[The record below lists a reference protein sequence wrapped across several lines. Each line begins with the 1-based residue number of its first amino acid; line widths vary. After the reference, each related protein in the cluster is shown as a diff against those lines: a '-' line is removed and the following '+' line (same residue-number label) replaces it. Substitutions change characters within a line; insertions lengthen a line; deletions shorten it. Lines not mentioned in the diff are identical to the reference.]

1 MSDSSL
7 IKAKVSL
14 TAGTSSQDSRYHST
28 DTQGTTINAGEN
40 VSVRA
45 GNDIAGMGV
54 QIAGKH
60 VALDAGRDILLSSS
74 QNTTHSESKNSGSQ
88 FSVGVGV
95 SLIGA
100 QNGISVELGAS
111 QHKGKENSQS
121 QRNTNSVVHADE
133 QLTVNSGRDTTL
145 KGAELEGNRVVVN
158 TGRDLTISSVQDT
171 ASYNSKQSSSGA
183 SLSLCIPPLCYGA
196 SSGSVSASGEN
207 ITQNGKSV
215 AEQSGIFA
223 GKGGFAVTTG
233 NHTQLDGAVIASTAS
248 ADKNSL
254 DTGTLGFSN
263 LHNESQTSGNG
274 YTVAL
279 SGSAGG
285 SGNGENRNLAPAI
298 GTGQAKESHTG
309 TTSSAVSG
317 GSIVIR
323 NPAGQKQ
330 DIADLNRDTADAHHG
345 VDVNG
350 DVQKVRDNLAV
361 QSEGAALAT
370 SALDA
375 YGKYAEQKARE
386 SNAALGARL
395 ASEGKLQGDTPQE
408 QEAFLKTQPG
418 YQNTEY
424 GPGSAFWTKGSAAAG
439 LLAGALGGN
448 LKAGAAAGAAPL
460 LATLVKEQKDPTARA
475 ALHGIVAAALTQ
487 LSGGSSADGLKAGA
501 IGAITASAMTDHL
514 VSALYGDKKSSDLT
528 AEEKRL
534 VSSLVS
540 IAGGLAGA
548 AVTDGSVSMAATAS
562 ETAKVEVENNTLGV
576 APPVPVPVPGVP
588 VSPGDQVTKN
598 ANDKIA
604 SAVDD
609 LFDAV
614 DKATQCSFGRAC
626 SSDDS
631 DQGLKPNVAGNMT
644 DDEKAEY
651 GGAGSGTPGG
661 WGPEDEEKARAQQ
674 AQIEA
679 KKQVESLGYDSNKV
693 SHIFADKHQM
703 DKLVSE
709 FGSPEAA
716 LERMHEAVQPLA
728 KNPGSY
734 QTGSWVTVRVGG
746 NDVAVKGIVI
756 NGEFRIST
764 ATMRPF

>member
-7 IKAKVSL
+7 VKAKVSL
-14 TAGTSSQDSRYHST
+14 TAETSSQDSRYNST

-60 VALDAGRDILLSSS
+60 VALDAGRDILLSAS

-121 QRNTNSVVHADE
+121 QRNTNSVVYADE

-171 ASYNSKQSSSGA
+171 ASYDSKQSSSGA

-298 GTGQAKESHTG
+298 GTGLAEESHTG

-330 DIADLNRDTADAHHG
+330 DIADLSRDTADAHHG

-386 SNAALGARL
+386 SNAALGAKL

-487 LSGGSSADGLKAGA
+487 LSGGSTADGLKAGA

-548 AVTDGSVSMAATAS
+548 AVTDGSVSMAAMAS
-562 ETAKVEVENNTLGV
+562 ETAKVEVENNSLSKDKPNIFDINPMLKIGIEDADGELLKGGGGIAKDGGRAVSSLEGAKLKEYYRQAEKYGQAGVKELENGNYRFYGDMTPSRTTGEMAGARLVREWDPKTGQTRTWYETLDHAGNIRSV
-576 APPVPVPVPGVP
+576 APKPV
-588 VSPGDQVTKN
+588 T
-598 ANDKIA
+598 NDKNHHIY
-604 SAVDD
+604 
-609 LFDAV
+609 DA
-614 DKATQCSFGRAC
+614 DGNYQGR
-626 SSDDS
+626 
-631 DQGLKPNVAGNMT
+631 
-644 DDEKAEY
+644 
-651 GGAGSGTPGG
+651 
-661 WGPEDEEKARAQQ
+661 R
-674 AQIEA
+674 
-679 KKQVESLGYDSNKV
+679 
-693 SHIFADKHQM
+693 
-703 DKLVSE
+703 
-709 FGSPEAA
+709 
-716 LERMHEAVQPLA
+716 
-728 KNPGSY
+728 
-734 QTGSWVTVRVGG
+734 
-746 NDVAVKGIVI
+746 
-756 NGEFRIST
+756 
-764 ATMRPF
+764 

>member
-1 MSDSSL
+1 MKNSSREDSSLENGLRSQLSSKNGNVVAQAGNDLSLSGTDIRAGKSVSLSGENVLMGVSRDTRDGENHSSSAQYGVTASAGGWAVEAAKAAETAARSAENGDDPRLTAIRTGQSAATAAQGAMSDSSL

-60 VALDAGRDILLSSS
+60 VALDAGRDILLSAS

-171 ASYNSKQSSSGA
+171 ASYDSKQSSSGA

-298 GTGQAKESHTG
+298 GTGQAEESHTG

-330 DIADLNRDTADAHHG
+330 DIADLSRDTADAHHG

-361 QSEGAALAT
+361 RA
-370 SALDA
+370 
-375 YGKYAEQKARE
+375 KARPWLLCAGCLRQVCGAE
-386 SNAALGARL
+386 SAGIQCGAGREAGVRRKTAGRYAAGAGSVPEDAARI
-395 ASEGKLQGDTPQE
+395 SE
-408 QEAFLKTQPG
+408 
-418 YQNTEY
+418 YRVRS
-424 GPGSAFWTKGSAAAG
+424 GSAFWTKGSAAAG

-448 LKAGAAAGAAPL
+448 LKAGAAAGAALCWRPWSRSRK
-460 LATLVKEQKDPTARA
+460 TRQ
-475 ALHGIVAAALTQ
+475 
-487 LSGGSSADGLKAGA
+487 
-501 IGAITASAMTDHL
+501 
-514 VSALYGDKKSSDLT
+514 
-528 AEEKRL
+528 
-534 VSSLVS
+534 
-540 IAGGLAGA
+540 
-548 AVTDGSVSMAATAS
+548 
-562 ETAKVEVENNTLGV
+562 
-576 APPVPVPVPGVP
+576 PVPR
-588 VSPGDQVTKN
+588 
-598 ANDKIA
+598 
-604 SAVDD
+604 
-609 LFDAV
+609 
-614 DKATQCSFGRAC
+614 C
-626 SSDDS
+626 
-631 DQGLKPNVAGNMT
+631 
-644 DDEKAEY
+644 
-651 GGAGSGTPGG
+651 
-661 WGPEDEEKARAQQ
+661 
-674 AQIEA
+674 
-679 KKQVESLGYDSNKV
+679 
-693 SHIFADKHQM
+693 
-703 DKLVSE
+703 
-709 FGSPEAA
+709 
-716 LERMHEAVQPLA
+716 
-728 KNPGSY
+728 
-734 QTGSWVTVRVGG
+734 TVLWLR
-746 NDVAVKGIVI
+746 
-756 NGEFRIST
+756 R
-764 ATMRPF
+764 

>member
-1 MSDSSL
+1 M
-7 IKAKVSL
+7 
-14 TAGTSSQDSRYHST
+14 
-28 DTQGTTINAGEN
+28 
-40 VSVRA
+40 
-45 GNDIAGMGV
+45 
-54 QIAGKH
+54 
-60 VALDAGRDILLSSS
+60 
-74 QNTTHSESKNSGSQ
+74 
-88 FSVGVGV
+88 
-95 SLIGA
+95 
-100 QNGISVELGAS
+100 
-111 QHKGKENSQS
+111 
-121 QRNTNSVVHADE
+121 
-133 QLTVNSGRDTTL
+133 
-145 KGAELEGNRVVVN
+145 VVN

-171 ASYNSKQSSSGA
+171 ASYDSKQSSSGA

-263 LHNESQTSGNG
+263 LHNESQTRGNG

-298 GTGQAKESHTG
+298 GTGQAEESHTG

-323 NPAGQKQ
+323 NPAEQKQ
-330 DIADLNRDTADAHHG
+330 DIADLSRDTADAHHG

-386 SNAALGARL
+386 SNAALGAKL

-448 LKAGAAAGAAPL
+448 LKAGAAAGVAPL
-460 LATLVKEQKDPTARA
+460 LASLVKEQKDPTARA

-528 AEEKRL
+528 ADEKRL

-548 AVTDGSVSMAATAS
+548 AVTDGSVSMAAMAS
-562 ETAKVEVENNTLGV
+562 ETAKVEVENNSLSLPKGMTETGQATTSWVKYAQENNL
-576 APPVPVPVPGVP
+576 
-588 VSPGDQVTKN
+588 SPAQVQAGLTDIVRGDLPE
-598 ANDKIA
+598 
-604 SAVDD
+604 SADII
-609 LFDAV
+609 
-614 DKATQCSFGRAC
+614 KAILSNNP
-626 SSDDS
+626 SSDTVMALLTAEEAKDYALALLTS
-631 DQGLKPNVAGNMT
+631 IPA
-644 DDEKAEY
+644 EKALLL
-651 GGAGSGTPGG
+651 AGKAAKIIDNKILISAA
-661 WGPEDEEKARAQQ
+661 EK
-674 AQIEA
+674 
-679 KKQVESLGYDSNKV
+679 
-693 SHIFADKHQM
+693 
-703 DKLVSE
+703 
-709 FGSPEAA
+709 
-716 LERMHEAVQPLA
+716 
-728 KNPGSY
+728 
-734 QTGSWVTVRVGG
+734 
-746 NDVAVKGIVI
+746 
-756 NGEFRIST
+756 IST
-764 ATMRPF
+764 AKPGQQFTAPRDLNEQLLWNQTMENPAAGQPLRGMNNDPRFPASAGFQKMQVTQKNSNGQSITIHYQYNRNTGKAYDVKITTPQRTNLNPAEVVNSIKDKMK

>member
-1 MSDSSL
+1 MGVSRDTRDGENHSSSAQYGVTASAGGWAVEAAKAAETAARSAENGDDPRLTAIRTGQSAATAAQGAMSDSSL

-60 VALDAGRDILLSSS
+60 VALDAGRDILLSAS

-171 ASYNSKQSSSGA
+171 ASYDSKQSSSGA

-298 GTGQAKESHTG
+298 GTGQAEESHTG

-330 DIADLNRDTADAHHG
+330 DIADLSRDTADAHHG

-386 SNAALGARL
+386 SNAALGAKL

-424 GPGSAFWTKGSAAAG
+424 GPGVPSGR
-439 LLAGALGGN
+439 
-448 LKAGAAAGAAPL
+448 
-460 LATLVKEQKDPTARA
+460 RA
-475 ALHGIVAAALTQ
+475 AQRQDYWQV
-487 LSGGSSADGLKAGA
+487 
-501 IGAITASAMTDHL
+501 
-514 VSALYGDKKSSDLT
+514 
-528 AEEKRL
+528 RL
-534 VSSLVS
+534 
-540 IAGGLAGA
+540 
-548 AVTDGSVSMAATAS
+548 AVT
-562 ETAKVEVENNTLGV
+562 
-576 APPVPVPVPGVP
+576 
-588 VSPGDQVTKN
+588 
-598 ANDKIA
+598 
-604 SAVDD
+604 
-609 LFDAV
+609 
-614 DKATQCSFGRAC
+614 
-626 SSDDS
+626 
-631 DQGLKPNVAGNMT
+631 
-644 DDEKAEY
+644 
-651 GGAGSGTPGG
+651 
-661 WGPEDEEKARAQQ
+661 
-674 AQIEA
+674 
-679 KKQVESLGYDSNKV
+679 
-693 SHIFADKHQM
+693 
-703 DKLVSE
+703 
-709 FGSPEAA
+709 
-716 LERMHEAVQPLA
+716 
-728 KNPGSY
+728 
-734 QTGSWVTVRVGG
+734 
-746 NDVAVKGIVI
+746 
-756 NGEFRIST
+756 
-764 ATMRPF
+764 

>member
-133 QLTVNSGRDTTL
+133 QLTVNS
-145 KGAELEGNRVVVN
+145 
-158 TGRDLTISSVQDT
+158 GRDLTISSVQDT

-330 DIADLNRDTADAHHG
+330 DIADLNRNTADAHHG

-386 SNAALGARL
+386 SNAALGAKL

-540 IAGGLAGA
+540 IAG
-548 AVTDGSVSMAATAS
+548 V
-562 ETAKVEVENNTLGV
+562 
-576 APPVPVPVPGVP
+576 
-588 VSPGDQVTKN
+588 
-598 ANDKIA
+598 
-604 SAVDD
+604 
-609 LFDAV
+609 
-614 DKATQCSFGRAC
+614 
-626 SSDDS
+626 
-631 DQGLKPNVAGNMT
+631 
-644 DDEKAEY
+644 
-651 GGAGSGTPGG
+651 
-661 WGPEDEEKARAQQ
+661 WQ
-674 AQIEA
+674 A
-679 KKQVESLGYDSNKV
+679 L
-693 SHIFADKHQM
+693 
-703 DKLVSE
+703 
-709 FGSPEAA
+709 
-716 LERMHEAVQPLA
+716 R
-728 KNPGSY
+728 
-734 QTGSWVTVRVGG
+734 
-746 NDVAVKGIVI
+746 
-756 NGEFRIST
+756 
-764 ATMRPF
+764 

>member
-1 MSDSSL
+1 M
-7 IKAKVSL
+7 SL
-14 TAGTSSQDSRYHST
+14 TAETSSQDSRYNST

-298 GTGQAKESHTG
+298 GTGQAEESHTG

-386 SNAALGARL
+386 SNAVLGAKL
-395 ASEGKLQGDTPQE
+395 AS
-408 QEAFLKTQPG
+408 
-418 YQNTEY
+418 
-424 GPGSAFWTKGSAAAG
+424 
-439 LLAGALGGN
+439 
-448 LKAGAAAGAAPL
+448 
-460 LATLVKEQKDPTARA
+460 
-475 ALHGIVAAALTQ
+475 
-487 LSGGSSADGLKAGA
+487 
-501 IGAITASAMTDHL
+501 
-514 VSALYGDKKSSDLT
+514 
-528 AEEKRL
+528 
-534 VSSLVS
+534 
-540 IAGGLAGA
+540 
-548 AVTDGSVSMAATAS
+548 
-562 ETAKVEVENNTLGV
+562 
-576 APPVPVPVPGVP
+576 
-588 VSPGDQVTKN
+588 
-598 ANDKIA
+598 
-604 SAVDD
+604 
-609 LFDAV
+609 
-614 DKATQCSFGRAC
+614 
-626 SSDDS
+626 
-631 DQGLKPNVAGNMT
+631 
-644 DDEKAEY
+644 
-651 GGAGSGTPGG
+651 
-661 WGPEDEEKARAQQ
+661 
-674 AQIEA
+674 
-679 KKQVESLGYDSNKV
+679 
-693 SHIFADKHQM
+693 
-703 DKLVSE
+703 
-709 FGSPEAA
+709 
-716 LERMHEAVQPLA
+716 
-728 KNPGSY
+728 
-734 QTGSWVTVRVGG
+734 
-746 NDVAVKGIVI
+746 
-756 NGEFRIST
+756 
-764 ATMRPF
+764 

>member
-1 MSDSSL
+1 MTSRPCST
-7 IKAKVSL
+7 L
-14 TAGTSSQDSRYHST
+14 TNTGA
-28 DTQGTTINAGEN
+28 QGTTINAGEN

-45 GNDIAGMGV
+45 GNDIAGVGV
-54 QIAGKH
+54 QIAGKQ
-60 VALDAGRDILLSSS
+60 VALDAGRDILLSASR
-74 QNTTHSESKNSGSQ
+74 NTTHSESKNSGSQ

-111 QHKGKENSQS
+111 QHKGQENSQS

-171 ASYNSKQSSSGA
+171 ASYDSKQSSSGA

-254 DTGTLGFSN
+254 DTSTLGFSN

-298 GTGQAKESHTG
+298 GTGQAEESHTG

-330 DIADLNRDTADAHHG
+330 DIADLSRDTADAHHG

-386 SNAALGARL
+386 SNAALGAKL

-408 QEAFLKTQPG
+408 QEAYLKTQPG

-487 LSGGSSADGLKAGA
+487 LSGGSTSDGLKAGA

-548 AVTDGSVSMAATAS
+548 AVTDGSVSMAAMAS
-562 ETAKVEVENNTLGV
+562 ETAKVEVENNSLNPGHDEEELEKEHGDRLPKV
-576 APPVPVPVPGVP
+576 HNIARPGVLFDEDGKPLPGTAGLGIGAVPIKNGGGVGKDIIPLGRGSTGRTTPNSLGEKLSMEQAMSNPAAGHQLP
-588 VSPGDQVTKN
+588 VIMTDPRWPRADGWVKMAQNVNGVEVHYVRNTKTGQ
-598 ANDKIA
+598 
-604 SAVDD
+604 VDD
-609 LFDAV
+609 F
-614 DKATQCSFGRAC
+614 KF
-626 SSDDS
+626 
-631 DQGLKPNVAGNMT
+631 K
-644 DDEKAEY
+644 
-651 GGAGSGTPGG
+651 
-661 WGPEDEEKARAQQ
+661 
-674 AQIEA
+674 
-679 KKQVESLGYDSNKV
+679 
-693 SHIFADKHQM
+693 
-703 DKLVSE
+703 
-709 FGSPEAA
+709 
-716 LERMHEAVQPLA
+716 
-728 KNPGSY
+728 
-734 QTGSWVTVRVGG
+734 
-746 NDVAVKGIVI
+746 
-756 NGEFRIST
+756 
-764 ATMRPF
+764 

>member
-215 AEQSGIFA
+215 AKQSGIFA

-285 SGNGENRNLAPAI
+285 SGNGENRILAPAI
-298 GTGQAKESHTG
+298 GTARQKRAT
-309 TTSSAVSG
+309 
-317 GSIVIR
+317 
-323 NPAGQKQ
+323 PA
-330 DIADLNRDTADAHHG
+330 R
-345 VDVNG
+345 
-350 DVQKVRDNLAV
+350 
-361 QSEGAALAT
+361 
-370 SALDA
+370 
-375 YGKYAEQKARE
+375 
-386 SNAALGARL
+386 
-395 ASEGKLQGDTPQE
+395 P
-408 QEAFLKTQPG
+408 
-418 YQNTEY
+418 
-424 GPGSAFWTKGSAAAG
+424 
-439 LLAGALGGN
+439 
-448 LKAGAAAGAAPL
+448 
-460 LATLVKEQKDPTARA
+460 
-475 ALHGIVAAALTQ
+475 
-487 LSGGSSADGLKAGA
+487 
-501 IGAITASAMTDHL
+501 
-514 VSALYGDKKSSDLT
+514 
-528 AEEKRL
+528 
-534 VSSLVS
+534 
-540 IAGGLAGA
+540 
-548 AVTDGSVSMAATAS
+548 
-562 ETAKVEVENNTLGV
+562 
-576 APPVPVPVPGVP
+576 
-588 VSPGDQVTKN
+588 
-598 ANDKIA
+598 
-604 SAVDD
+604 
-609 LFDAV
+609 
-614 DKATQCSFGRAC
+614 
-626 SSDDS
+626 
-631 DQGLKPNVAGNMT
+631 
-644 DDEKAEY
+644 
-651 GGAGSGTPGG
+651 
-661 WGPEDEEKARAQQ
+661 
-674 AQIEA
+674 
-679 KKQVESLGYDSNKV
+679 
-693 SHIFADKHQM
+693 HQ
-703 DKLVSE
+703 
-709 FGSPEAA
+709 
-716 LERMHEAVQPLA
+716 R
-728 KNPGSY
+728 
-734 QTGSWVTVRVGG
+734 
-746 NDVAVKGIVI
+746 
-756 NGEFRIST
+756 
-764 ATMRPF
+764 